1 MHRSASVR
9 LIGVIILFVILLSMV
24 AGLLLNTT
32 TAQAAVIFTQFIAVP
47 GDTQVSVQW
56 STSSEINTTGFYVL
70 SSLVETGAYSRV
82 SAFYPRQGTSI
93 YGASYAF
100 IHTGLTNGIPVYYKL
115 EIITN
120 DLTSFFTGSISA
132 IPNSPTPTPTMTLT
146 FTPTYTF
153 TPTLTLTPTTTSTL
167 TVSPTTSIT
176 GTTSSTVTLTRT
188 LTITP
193 TRTYTRVPT
202 STRRPATAVPTRTL
216 VRIMTATPLRTVITS
231 GGGYPV
237 ETTTIGTL
245 TEDGTAPTPDTTSSG
260 SGYPGDATMDVE
272 TSTTPGLETG
282 TPEGSFVTQGTP
294 VPFRSPTPTTEP
306 KSSSSSGASGW
317 IIGIVAGL
325 SLLGGGAWYYFRMR
339 KSGAH
344 QSGDDLFTDDP
355 EN

>member
-1 MHRSASVR
+1 MHRSASIR
-9 LIGVIILFVILLSMV
+9 ILGLIVLVVILMSMV

-56 STSSEINTTGFYVL
+56 STSSEINTNGFYVL
-70 SSLVETGAYSRV
+70 SSLVETGTYSRV

-120 DLTSFFTGSISA
+120 DLTSFFTGSIST
-132 IPNSPTPTPTMTLT
+132 IPNSPTPTSTMTLT

-176 GTTSSTVTLTRT
+176 STTTITATLTRT

-216 VRIMTATPLRTVITS
+216 VRIMTSTPLKTVITS
-231 GGGYPV
+231 GGGYPGENTV
-237 ETTTIGTL
+237 GTP
-245 TEDGTAPTPDTTSSG
+245 TEDGTATTPDTTSSG
-260 SGYPGDATMDVE
+260 SGYPDDATVVVD
-272 TSTTPGLETG
+272 TNTTPELDTV
-282 TPEGSFVTQGTP
+282 TPKGSFVTQGTP
-294 VPFRSPTPTTEP
+294 VPFRSPTPTTESI
-306 KSSSSSGASGW
+306 SSSSSGAGGW

-325 SLLGGGAWYYFRMR
+325 SLLGGGTWYYFRLR
-339 KSGAH
+339 TSGA